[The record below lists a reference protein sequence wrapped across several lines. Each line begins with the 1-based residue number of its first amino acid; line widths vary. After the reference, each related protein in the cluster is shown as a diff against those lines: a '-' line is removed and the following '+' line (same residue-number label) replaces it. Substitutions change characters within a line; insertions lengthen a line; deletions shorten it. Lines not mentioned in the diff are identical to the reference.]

1 MYFIEFLYNIQNIFN
16 KLPVERRIKT
26 LAEVPV
32 SNGAEYLGQCFI
44 VKGINRDDIQVTS
57 EAA

>member
-1 MYFIEFLYNIQNIFN
+1 MMIILPLYDMLIYFDT
-16 KLPVERRIKT
+16 LPVERGFKA

-32 SNGAEYLGQCFI
+32 SNRAEYLGQCFI
-44 VKGINRDDIQVTS
+44 IKGINWDDIQVAG

>member
-1 MYFIEFLYNIQNIFN
+1 MTIKYIFD
-16 KLPVERRIKT
+16 KLPVERCIKP

-44 VKGINRDDIQVTS
+44 IKGINWDDIQVTG